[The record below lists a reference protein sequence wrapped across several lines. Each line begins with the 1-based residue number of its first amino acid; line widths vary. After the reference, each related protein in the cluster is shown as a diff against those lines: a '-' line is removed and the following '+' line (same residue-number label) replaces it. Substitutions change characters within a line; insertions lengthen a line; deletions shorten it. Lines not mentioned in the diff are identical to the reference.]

1 MRRSQLTLAAAAGLC
16 AGLVSAG
23 CNRTYD
29 GGEVLGTVER
39 DRLELVA
46 ESNERVVELPVAEG
60 ERVSAGTLLARQEA
74 GTMEPRLAQG
84 RASLA
89 EAERRLDELVH
100 GPRAQE
106 LNEAGATLEGAES
119 SLATE
124 LREYERVRALVT
136 DRLLPDSE
144 LDQARARRDAARASR
159 DEARAR
165 LRLLKEGTRA
175 EQLAQAR
182 AAVERERAA
191 LAEVELTAER
201 YAVRA
206 PRAGLVE
213 ALPYEVGE
221 RPPAGAPLA
230 ILLADGAPYARVHI
244 PEPLRTAYAPG
255 SAVVV
260 HVDGVAG
267 EIPGKVRYVSAQAS
281 FTPYFA
287 LTQQDRSRLAYLAE
301 ITLEGAEAEKLPAGV
316 PVQVRLADGR

>member
-1 MRRSQLTLAAAAGLC
+1 MRRSLLTLAGAAGLC
-16 AGLVSAG
+16 AGLASAG
-23 CNRTYD
+23 CDRAHDPGDT
-29 GGEVLGTVER
+29 LGTLER

-46 ESNERVVELPVAEG
+46 ESNERVVELPVTEG
-60 ERVSAGTLLARQEA
+60 EHVAAGALLARQEA

-89 EAERRLDELVH
+89 EAEQRLDELVH
-100 GPRAQE
+100 GPRARE
-106 LNEAGATLEGAES
+106 LDEAGATLKGAES
-119 SLATE
+119 SLDTE
-124 LREYERVRALVT
+124 LREFERVRELVS
-136 DRLLPDSE
+136 RKLLPDSE
-144 LDQARARRDAARASR
+144 LDQARARRDVALASR

-191 LAEVELTAER
+191 LAELEVTAER

-221 RPPAGAPLA
+221 RPPVGAPLA

-260 HVDGVAG
+260 HVDGIA
-267 EIPGKVRYVSAQAS
+267 EAIPGKVRYVSAQAS

-301 ITLEGAEAEKLPAGV
+301 ITLEGAQATMLPAGV